1 MAASA
6 VFGSRLDLLVR
17 LIDTTTGAAVEESNV
32 MFLRDGIQVRPEPRG
47 DGQYV
52 FINTGRED
60 FLMRIVVYGF
70 DEYSTFVE
78 YGLLDERLPVCDV
91 FLMPSENTFR
101 GQTLLRF
108 EGTLPFLKTIE
119 AVSLSRM
126 VCTFSAYEPKKRLL
140 QVFSGG
146 ERSHLEEKFY
156 GILNADRTGY
166 EKIEIERTVTDRSVS
181 LKKPIT
187 GEFAV
192 NSPITRIIHGTVSKD
207 GGYLIKVRD
216 DGEDQ
221 RYIVRYEVG
230 EETLFQTVDFREK
243 GVRLHG
249 PAGSDERTGT
259 VQLRDGS
266 GSGKGDIE
274 SDGIG

>member
-78 YGLLDERLPVCDV
+78 YWLLDERLPVCDV

-207 GGYLIKVRD
+207 GGYLLKVRD

-249 PAGSDERTGT
+249 PVSGDERTGS

-266 GSGKGDIE
+266 GSGQGDDE
-274 SDGIG
+274 SDGVG

>member
-207 GGYLIKVRD
+207 GGYLLKVRD

-243 GVRLHG
+243 GVRLHD